1 MTVSMN
7 LGTFKLIFSDAS
19 FSDYRKKPTVSIYDK
34 DANTETLVASFR
46 SKEAF
51 DWFIGKMREAHI
63 LYEKGESE

>member
-1 MTVSMN
+1 M
-7 LGTFKLIFSDAS
+7 LDE
-19 FSDYRKKPTVSIYDK
+19 IYDK